1 MKQFNEDQVR
11 NLNIN
16 LIELNK
22 EKHSLAN
29 KFEKNKNEENKNSE
43 NANKLAKELE
53 RRKEEN
59 RRNIELMRKDL
70 DNQQRK
76 AKQATI
82 EYTEARNELLEL
94 QQAFNKSNKD

>member
-22 EKHSLAN
+22 DKQSLTN
-29 KFEKNKNEENKNSE
+29 KFEKMKNEENKNSE

-82 EYTEARNELLEL
+82 E
-94 QQAFNKSNKD
+94 